1 MNIVFNETKI
11 AARLEGVIEK
21 RQKLLDSEVLKDSD
35 YFCPINTS
43 IMKDSGI
50 LNTVLGSGVVQWK
63 TPYVRHQYYLGE
75 KVSPSQIKYSHNKNA
90 QPKWFEAAKV
100 RHLKKWEKI
109 ANGN

>member
-1 MNIVFNETKI
+1 MNIEFNTTKVS
-11 AARLEGVIEK
+11 ARLEGVIEK
-21 RQKLLDSEVLKDSD
+21 RQKLLDSEVLKDSN
-35 YFCPINTS
+35 YFCPINAGT
-43 IMKDSGI
+43 MKNTGI
-50 LNTVLGSGVVQWK
+50 FNTVLGSGVVQWK
-63 TPYVRHQYYLGE
+63 EDYVRHQYYLGE

>member
-1 MNIVFNETKI
+1 MNIVFNETMI

-21 RQKLLDSEVLKDSD
+21 RQKFLDSEVLKDSN
-35 YFCPINTS
+35 YFCPINAGT
-43 IMKDSGI
+43 MQKSGI

-63 TPYVRHQYYLGE
+63 TPYVRKQYYLGE

-109 ANGN
+109 ANGD

>member
-1 MNIVFNETKI
+1 MNVEFNSTKI

-21 RQKLLDSEVLKDSD
+21 RQRFLDSEVLKDSN
-35 YFCPINTS
+35 YFCPINAGT
-43 IMKDSGI
+43 MQKSGI

-63 TPYVRHQYYLGE
+63 TPYVRKQYYLGE
-75 KVSPSQIKYSHNKNA
+75 KVSPSQIKYLHNKNA
-90 QPKWFEAAKV
+90 QPKWFEAAKA

>member
-21 RQKLLDSEVLKDSD
+21 RQRFLDSEVLKDSN
-35 YFCPINTS
+35 YFCPINAGT
-43 IMKDSGI
+43 MQKSGI

-63 TPYVRHQYYLGE
+63 TPYVRKQYYLGE

-90 QPKWFEAAKV
+90 QPKWFEAAKA

>member
-1 MNIVFNETKI
+1 MKVEFNSTKI

-21 RQKLLDSEVLKDSD
+21 RQKLLDSEVLKDSN
-35 YFCPINTS
+35 YFCPINAGT
-43 IMKDSGI
+43 MQKSGI

-63 TPYVRHQYYLGE
+63 TPYVRYQYYLGE

>member
-1 MNIVFNETKI
+1 MKIAFNSTKI

-21 RQKLLDSEVLKDSD
+21 RQKFLDSEVLKDSN
-35 YFCPINTS
+35 YFCPLKEGT
-43 IMKDSGI
+43 MQKSGI

-63 TPYVRHQYYLGE
+63 TPYVRYQYYLGE

-90 QPKWFEAAKV
+90 QPKGFEAAKA

-109 ANGN
+109 ATGT

>member
-1 MNIVFNETKI
+1 MNVEFNSTKI

-21 RQKLLDSEVLKDSD
+21 RQKFLDSEVLKDSN
-35 YFCPINTS
+35 YFCPIKTS
-43 IMKDSGI
+43 IMQKSGI
-50 LNTVLGSGVVQWK
+50 LNTVLGSGEVQWK
-63 TPYVRHQYYLGE
+63 TPYVREQYYLGE
-75 KVSPSQIKYSHNKNA
+75 KITPSQIKYSHNKNA

>member
-1 MNIVFNETKI
+1 MTVEFNSTKI

-21 RQKLLDSEVLKDSD
+21 RQMKLDSEVLKDSD

-43 IMKDSGI
+43 IMQKSGR

-63 TPYVRHQYYLGE
+63 TPYVRKQYYLGE

>member
-1 MNIVFNETKI
+1 MNIEFNSTKI

-21 RQKLLDSEVLKDSD
+21 RQMKLDSEVLKDSN
-35 YFCPINTS
+35 YFCPKNTS
-43 IMKDSGI
+43 IMHDSGI
-50 LNTVLGSGVVQWK
+50 INTVLGSGVVQWK
-63 TPYVRHQYYLGE
+63 TDYVRKQYYLGE

-90 QPKWFEAAKV
+90 QPKWFEAAKA

>member
-1 MNIVFNETKI
+1 MTVEFNSTKI

-21 RQKLLDSEVLKDSD
+21 RQKFLDSEVLKDSN
-35 YFCPINTS
+35 YFCPINAGT
-43 IMKDSGI
+43 MQKSGT

-63 TPYVRHQYYLGE
+63 ADYVRYQYYLGE

-109 ANGN
+109 ANGK

>member
-1 MNIVFNETKI
+1 MKVEFNSTKI

-21 RQKLLDSEVLKDSD
+21 RQMKLDSEVLKDSN
-35 YFCPINTS
+35 YFCPIDTS
-43 IMKDSGI
+43 IMHDSGI
-50 LNTVLGSGVVQWK
+50 INTVLGSGVVQWK
-63 TPYVRHQYYLGE
+63 ADYVRKQYYLGE

-90 QPKWFEAAKV
+90 QPKWFEAAKA